1 MIIFKPLIENIKEYQ
16 RGNLSENAVRLNT
29 PHSIDETLKKAAPIT
44 AVLSI
49 VLFLAMFI
57 KTIVEHDL
65 VINPVA
71 FIFGFIFGFL
81 LLAVHELLHA
91 VVYPKDAKVSPL
103 RIGLKFFSFIREC
116 RICTVRIREIFFKE
130 FLGMQFP
137 VCAVNIYFFCLKVFL
152 NEHFHILLS
161 PFQKLFGLYFFVDC
175 GIMDLIG

>member
-65 VINPVA
+65 VINPIA
-71 FIFGFIFGFL
+71 FVFGFIFGFL
-81 LLAVHELLHA
+81 FYWLCMNYYTLLFTQ
-91 VVYPKDAKVSPL
+91 KMRRL
-103 RIGLKFFSFIREC
+103 RWE
-116 RICTVRIREIFFKE
+116 
-130 FLGMQFP
+130 
-137 VCAVNIYFFCLKVFL
+137 N
-152 NEHFHILLS
+152 
-161 PFQKLFGLYFFVDC
+161 
-175 GIMDLIG
+175 